1 MEALNVVTPG
11 AGHATARFAVVGMS
25 CGGCAAKVQRVVS
38 ALPGVSQVT
47 VDLAAR
53 TATVAHDPS
62 LASVEAIVGA
72 ISALDY
78 EVRALS

>member
-11 AGHATARFAVVGMS
+11 AGHATARFAVEGMS

-53 TATVAHDPS
+53 TATAAYDPG
-62 LASVEAIVGA
+62 LASVESIAGA
-72 ISALDY
+72 ISALGY
-78 EVRALS
+78 AVRALS